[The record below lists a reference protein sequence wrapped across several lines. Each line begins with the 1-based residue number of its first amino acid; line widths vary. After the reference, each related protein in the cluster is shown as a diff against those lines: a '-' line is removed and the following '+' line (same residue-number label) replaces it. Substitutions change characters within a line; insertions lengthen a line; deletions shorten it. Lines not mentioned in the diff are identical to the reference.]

1 MQLLCRIY
9 YYQMIVNQ
17 NEEFKF
23 LRTNAKQL
31 EKAQEE
37 FLPLYVDKDNKI
49 KEKLSFYVR
58 TMGLIVS
65 FVKLQKKWLSH
76 YFE

>member
-37 FLPLYVDKDNKI
+37 FFNLYVDKDNKI

-58 TMGLIVS
+58 TMGLIS
-65 FVKLQKKWLSH
+65 FFCETTEKVSH